1 MAKAYLGKI
10 SALVTAN
17 TSDFNAKL
25 NASAKEVRS
34 FASSMQASLTRA
46 EAAASTSLRGIYTE
60 SQKVS
65 RALQAVSSQRL
76 SFKGFDTRSFASLS
90 QAVDQFKR
98 MQLAAV
104 NVNEPLSQAART
116 VERLSSSVQTEF
128 DPAMKSAQKSAEY
141 LNAALER
148 GGIVGEKSF
157 ERIRRQAVAAAEAA
171 DRLGEAS
178 QAVGGLATGR
188 ELRFANPA
196 FASQLQRSREIQGRA
211 LAIDLETAARSPNA
225 NIAFAVQ
232 RQAKAARDAE
242 VANAALEREQLR
254 SMRDT
259 SPGQQRRESGD
270 LGMAA
275 GANESLKKAN
285 DYLLAQVETIESI
298 ATEEQRRAAEA
309 RATTAAVEAQ
319 ARSYQTLQQAVAS
332 ALTGLPQTGRQARQ
346 EFEGLLT
353 TIARLSPE
361 GRNAV
366 SPLTNDL
373 LSLFNAADGGD
384 SSLTEIISKL
394 QQIKAL
400 TDDIGSRSERLNK
413 ANSLLPPV
421 LQKESQALSQ
431 SGDSSLTLGGL
442 QSQQESAKLFVP
454 LGNLEKSGKD
464 LREIESQ
471 LLRIR
476 AAANFGT
483 PLADLFESAKVDSYR
498 AKLGVLQQ
506 TLIASGVTS
515 GEAAEA
521 VNEYAAAL
529 ERASQTKGGLAA
541 AASEI
546 AKAERAAVSA
556 VSAASG
562 LSTGK
567 IGESLKRAGDIGRG
581 AFGNIGLGVQQAI
594 FAFDDFFSVTGDLSQ
609 RIRAAGNNI
618 SQLGFILGGT
628 AGLIGGVAVSAVA
641 QLVAAYI
648 KWRSEGVET
657 QDSLKQ
663 LNDSLSRQK
672 SLVESLAQA
681 FSSLADEV
689 GQIGFSKQGADASKF
704 AKSLEDI
711 RKKQAEIRS
720 EQSASVDPTVQRER
734 GAVSA
739 AERAIQKASDPG
751 ERVRLNF
758 EIREARARERA
769 RIGELSREGAIDPL
783 RAVEKVLQSGV
794 EIARVER
801 RTTGRTDT
809 NRSEQDVIRR
819 ANEELQAQRLAF
831 GGLTDREQRVR
842 AAAFIDSQ
850 QQSLRKDIKSNTDI
864 FGIEDSSNEVRRRQL
879 AELEAL
885 KVSLESG
892 ASAAADAL
900 EIEIIKA
907 AREAAKNIGEAQ
919 DKVAEAIE
927 QQVPGAKALQDEL
940 DKLAE
945 QLVKSQNDL
954 AAARESGAGAEA
966 VDAAKKDVDAANASF
981 EAKKKEVAA
990 VDAARA
996 SIEVFAN
1003 ALQRVSQQAENNVQ
1017 AAMTSADEAR
1027 LASLANPNGANR
1039 AEEDTTAR
1047 AVRVAEGLRTEV
1059 EQRVAAAEERFRSGN
1074 SFAAE
1079 QVRRGEKR
1087 IAEIDDE
1094 LKNNQNLKPKEREQ
1108 LVRERADLAGSNR
1121 AAARKAVEDDAEVRT
1136 ARDIA
1141 DRTELERQS
1150 RLRGG
1155 ALLETPARRAA
1166 NELDQKLKDIARATP
1181 LPRAG
1186 QERVSAESLRQSA
1199 PAIAGLA
1206 LQVQNAVLQ
1215 GPSRAALQASDVT
1228 TTQGMSELNRLLRG
1242 DDSARNQDIVELEKQ
1257 SRLLAELVQ
1266 VMKAN
1271 GVPPVIEF

>member
-17 TSDFNAKL
+17 TSDFNSKL

-34 FASSMQASLTRA
+34 FATSMQASLTRA
-46 EAAASTSLRGIYTE
+46 ESAATASLRGIYTE

-65 RALQAVSSQRL
+65 RALQAIPTKRL
-76 SFKGFDTRSFASLS
+76 DFKGFDKASFEAIK
-90 QAVDQFKR
+90 QAVEQFKR
-98 MQLAAV
+98 VQAAAV
-104 NVNEPLSQAART
+104 GVYEPLADAARV
-116 VERLSSSVQTEF
+116 VERLSASVQTEF

-157 ERIRRQAVAAAEAA
+157 ERIRRQAAAAAEAA
-171 DRLGEAS
+171 DRLAEAS
-178 QAVGGLATGR
+178 QAVGGLATGK
-188 ELRFANPA
+188 ELRFANPV
-196 FASQLQRSREIQGRA
+196 FASQLQRAKEIQGRA
-211 LAIDLETAARSPNA
+211 LAIDPETSARSPNA
-225 NIAFAVQ
+225 NIMFAVR
-232 RQAKAARDAE
+232 RQAEAARAAE
-242 VANAALEREQLR
+242 VANAAYEREQFR
-254 SMRDT
+254 SVTDG
-259 SPGQQRRESGD
+259 SPAQLRRESGAR
-270 LGMAA
+270 GMAA
-275 GANESLKKAN
+275 GANESLKQAN
-285 DYLLAQVETIESI
+285 DYLLAQVEIIESI

-309 RATTAAVEAQ
+309 KATQAAIEAQ

-346 EFEGLLT
+346 EFEGLLS

-442 QSQQESAKLFVP
+442 QSQQESARLFVP

-483 PLADLFESAKVDSYR
+483 PLADLFESAKIDSYR

-515 GEAAEA
+515 GDAAEA

-567 IGESLKRAGDIGRG
+567 IGESLRRVGDIGRG

-648 KWRSEGVET
+648 KWQNAGAGTEDRVKS
-657 QDSLKQ
+657 
-663 LNDSLSRQK
+663 LNDGLSRQK
-672 SLVESLAQA
+672 SLVESLAGT
-681 FSSLADEV
+681 FRSLADEI
-689 GQIGFSKQGADASKF
+689 GRLGFSKQGADAAEF
-704 AKSLEDI
+704 ARSLEDV
-711 RKKQAEIRS
+711 RKKQREISS
-720 EQSASVDPTVQRER
+720 ERAAAVDPEVQRQRGVIAARER
-734 GAVSA
+734 ELQA
-739 AERAIQKASDPG
+739 ASDPG
-751 ERVRLNF
+751 ERVRINNEL
-758 EIREARARERA
+758 RQARER
-769 RIGELSREGAIDPL
+769 
-783 RAVEKVLQSGV
+783 
-794 EIARVER
+794 
-801 RTTGRTDT
+801 
-809 NRSEQDVIRR
+809 EQ
-819 ANEELQAQRLAF
+819 ARLAELRDAQPIAVNDAVQRVVEAQMQSSVA
-831 GGLTDREQRVR
+831 GLPAVSEERVR
-842 AAAFIDSQ
+842 ARREADDEIKRRQSRLEGMDQEQARQ
-850 QQSLRKDIKSNTDI
+850 QVIESARRQQAVLASEIRRNQTFGMDNLDPDGQSGNA
-864 FGIEDSSNEVRRRQL
+864 ERRRQIAL
-879 AELEAL
+879 LEATIQ
-885 KVSLESG
+885 SLESG
-892 ASAAADAL
+892 AVKATNEL
-900 EIEIIKA
+900 EIEVVKA

-919 DKVAEAIE
+919 DKVAAAIE

-954 AAARESGAGAEA
+954 AAARENGAGADA
-966 VDAAKKDVDAANASF
+966 VEAAKKDVDAANAAF

-996 SIEVFAN
+996 AIEVFAN
-1003 ALQRVSQQAENNVQ
+1003 ELQRVAQQAENNVQ
-1017 AAMTSADEAR
+1017 AAQASADEAR
-1027 LASLANPNGANR
+1027 LASLARPNLFNEAEANRTAEEVAR
-1039 AEEDTTAR
+1039 AEEERTNVEQAVAR
-1047 AVRVAEGLRTEV
+1047 A
-1059 EQRVAAAEERFRSGN
+1059 EEMFRSGN
-1074 SFAAE
+1074 D
-1079 QVRRGEKR
+1079 VRAMQRQRR
-1087 IAEIDDE
+1087 IAEIDNE
-1094 LKNNQNLKPKEREQ
+1094 LKNNQALTRAEREAFAA
-1108 LVRERADLAGSNR
+1108 ERASLAGQNR
-1121 AAARKAVEDDAEVRT
+1121 AAARQAVENDPAVRQ
-1136 ARDIA
+1136 ARDEA
-1141 DRTELERQS
+1141 DRAELNRQS
-1150 RLRGG
+1150 RRRGLE
-1155 ALLETPARRAA
+1155 LLKTPEARAA
-1166 NELDQKLKDIARATP
+1166 EELDQKLKDIQQAAPGLFRAP
-1181 LPRAG
+1181 
-1186 QERVSAESLRQSA
+1186 QQRVAAEAMRQAA

-1228 TTQGMSELNRLLRG
+1228 TSQGMSELNRLLRG